1 MEFGG
6 KGVRCMVMWCVECVC
21 VCIMCNRSEFDARQC
36 LSAKCSCSLARSSSF
51 SRFRRAFS
59 LLISVISFLSCS
71 FVSRISLIESR
82 MCIRLASVNPPLGC
96 AAAAADADAGED
108 VGGVVDGVVDCDD
121 DAVWVVAVVGNGAA
135 AAGAAVARG
144 SEAAAKAC
152 CTCCGGGEVEVPS
165 GVMPAAFWKREMM
178 KEG

>member
-1 MEFGG
+1 
-6 KGVRCMVMWCVECVC
+6 MWC
-21 VCIMCNRSEFDARQC
+21 VCIMCNRSAFDARQC

-96 AAAAADADAGED
+96 AAAAADADAEED
-108 VGGVVDGVVDCDD
+108 GGGVVDGVVDCGG
-121 DAVWVVAVVGNGAA
+121 DAVGVVVGNGAA
-135 AAGAAVARG
+135 AAAGAAVVRG

-152 CTCCGGGEVEVPS
+152 CTCCGCGGGEVEVPS